1 MSLFV
6 NAAPFEENS
15 NTIENKKTKKSYI
28 KETTKVKLPTITFND
43 DDSASLADLNL

>member
-15 NTIENKKTKKSYI
+15 NTIENKKKQRNHTLKKPQ
-28 KETTKVKLPTITFND
+28 KLNYLQLLLTMMIV
-43 DDSASLADLNL
+43 LV